1 MKRILWMGPSCPL
14 GLPALIPHK
23 KKKYVK
29 RIIVK
34 RSACKLVHLVSLAF
48 KDNSLIRL
56 KLLVIEN
63 ICYI

>member
-1 MKRILWMGPSCPL
+1 MDGPF
-14 GLPALIPHK
+14 LPARLACFDPAQE

-48 KDNSLIRL
+48 KDNSFIRL